1 MAGLAIRG
9 GTLLDGTGDAPLP
22 DATVVVDGERI
33 VARGR
38 SADVAVPEGATV
50 IEARGRT
57 ILPGLID
64 MHVHTSLC
72 GEESFP
78 LFLALGVTTIRDCA
92 AEPTQLLPLRDR
104 VASGDVVGPRIF
116 SMGPILD
123 GSPPTFSPPPPAGL
137 RELGSEREARAAA
150 AAVIE
155 SGADGLKLY
164 ARLPPPLA
172 AAALEVARGRVPTT
186 GHLSRTTAREAVR
199 AGISCLEHVHASLYQ
214 DVVRPEDRHAADS
227 GNGVMPNYWNWLAG
241 GWARADLDA
250 PHVREFLEL
259 LVERDVSLCA
269 TLIMMTGGM
278 VTEEAA
284 EEPGLSYL
292 PAPMRERH
300 LPANAR
306 RAWEERR
313 AAGARAG
320 LPLQHTDVVNTQT
333 RAQELDF
340 VRRAHE
346 AGVRLVIGTD
356 VGGASMQVP
365 GFSMHREMAIH
376 HEAGIPAA
384 DVIGAATR
392 AAAEAL
398 WRQSDLGTI
407 EPGKLADIVVVD
419 GDPLTDLDA
428 ARRVVAVVANGVPH
442 DPEVLLDQARAH
454 ATPAE

>member
-9 GTLLDGTGDAPLP
+9 GTLLDGTGAAPLP

-33 VARGR
+33 VACGR
-38 SADVAVPEGATV
+38 SADVAVPEGAAV
-50 IEARGRT
+50 IDARGRT

-64 MHVHTSLC
+64 MHVHSSLC

-92 AEPTQLLPLRDR
+92 AEPSELLPLRDR
-104 VASGDVVGPRIF
+104 VAGGEVVGPRIV
-116 SMGPILD
+116 SMGPVLD
-123 GSPPTFSPPPPAGL
+123 GSPPTFSPPPPAGV
-137 RELGSEREARAAA
+137 RELRDEAEARAAA
-150 AAVIE
+150 EAVLA

-172 AAALEVARGRVPTT
+172 AAVLDVARGRAPTT
-186 GHLSRTTAREAVR
+186 GHLSRTTASEAAR
-199 AGISCLEHVHASLYQ
+199 AGITCIEHVHASLYQ
-214 DVVRPEDRHAADS
+214 DVVREEDRHPADA

-250 PHVREFLEL
+250 PHVRDLLGL

-278 VTEEAA
+278 VSEEAA
-284 EEPGLSYL
+284 EEPGLAYL
-292 PAPMRERH
+292 PAGMQERH
-300 LPANAR
+300 RPENAR

-313 AAGARAG
+313 AQGARAG
-320 LPLQHTDVVNTQT
+320 LPLQHTDVVTTQT
-333 RAQELDF
+333 RAQELEF

-384 DVIGAATR
+384 DVLGAATR

-398 WRQSDLGTI
+398 WRQRDLGTV
-407 EPGKLADIVVVD
+407 EPGKLADLVVVD
-419 GDPLTDLDA
+419 GDPLDRLDA
-428 ARRVVAVVANGVPH
+428 ARDVVTVVANGVPH
-442 DPEVLLDQARAH
+442 DAAALLEQARAR
-454 ATPAE
+454 AAAGA